1 MPTTE
6 PLELDGELGGQL
18 EQIAAMHTAAPAATA
33 TAATRHAPVA
43 AQPAAPRPA
52 QAQAAPPKP
61 TAKPAPSRIHGLRT
75 SLDTPGVNLR
85 HGIEKPQSAAA
96 AASADTTQKRTQSF
110 SDQDFAKVWKAYIDA
125 NPTQH
130 IIVNTMR
137 ACPPVRDTAGGTH
150 FTMSVE
156 NNIQVE
162 LMRSV
167 LPELLRQLHDALS
180 NDTIAIDFTVAD
192 ASDSPMSWNQRE
204 VLAHIVQRHPGIQN
218 LIDTLGLALD

>member
-33 TAATRHAPVA
+33 APRPAPVA

-52 QAQAAPPKP
+52 QAQAAPPR
-61 TAKPAPSRIHGLRT
+61 PAPGRIHGLRT
-75 SLDTPGVNLR
+75 SLDTTGVNLR

-96 AASADTTQKRTQSF
+96 ATTTADTAPKRTQPF

-150 FTMSVE
+150 FTMNVE

-162 LMRSV
+162 QMRSA